1 MSSIS
6 EESETGDDDQH
17 DGESTGDNN
26 NINQQQNQLPINL
39 NVENCLGDLN
49 IFKEV
54 RFLFHLI
61 ILSIQTQRY
70 LLELCYDFIY
80 NRCVYSYVILSYW
93 ISNRFMTRL
102 STWHHYL
109 ISIMT

>member
-6 EESETGDDDQH
+6 EESETGDDDQQ

-39 NVENCLGDLN
+39 NVEDCLGDLN

-61 ILSIQTQRY
+61 IFPFKHKDIYLNSAMTSSII
-70 LLELCYDFIY
+70 DVFILM
-80 NRCVYSYVILSYW
+80 SYYH
-93 ISNRFMTRL
+93 TG
-102 STWHHYL
+102 
-109 ISIMT
+109 

>member
-1 MSSIS
+1 MYLRRCSMSSIS

-54 RFLFHLI
+54 RFLFYSI
-61 ILSIQTQRY
+61 IVPIQQSFPFKHKYIYLNSAMTSSII
-70 LLELCYDFIY
+70 DVFILM
-80 NRCVYSYVILSYW
+80 SYYH
-93 ISNRFMTRL
+93 TG
-102 STWHHYL
+102 
-109 ISIMT
+109 